1 MEIIKDGWVF
11 VVCRGQLGQPT
22 GMNNPVLNRIAA
34 LPIWQGEIA
43 TTPLG
48 GGRTNLNFIVAD
60 ATGKYVVRLGEDIP
74 AHHVMRFNELAASRA
89 AHKAGLSPEVVFAD
103 DGITVIQHIESKTL
117 GEADVAQ
124 PEYLGRIV
132 QLMHRC
138 HHGVP
143 QHLRGPALVFW
154 VFHVIRDYAA
164 TLEAHGSP
172 YLKKVQDYLEV
183 AQALETEVGPIEL
196 VFGHNDLMA
205 ANILDDGQRL
215 WLIDWDYAGFNSPL
229 FDLGGLASNNSLNE
243 AQELEMLGQYYGSPP
258 DGALLR
264 RYHAMKCA
272 SLMREVMWSMVSEVI
287 SELDIDY
294 AAYTAENIG
303 RFERAL
309 AAFQQS

>member
-1 MEIIKDGWVF
+1 M
-11 VVCRGQLGQPT
+11 
-22 GMNNPVLNRIAA
+22 
-34 LPIWQGEIA
+34 

-48 GGRTNLNFIVAD
+48 GGRTNLNFTVTD
-60 ATGKYVVRLGEDIP
+60 SVGTYVVRLGEDIP

-89 AHKAGLSPEVVFAD
+89 AHAAGLSPEVVFAD
-103 DGITVIQHIESKTL
+103 EGITVLRHIQSKTL
-117 GEADVAQ
+117 GEVDVGK

-132 QLMHRC
+132 ELVRRC
-138 HHGVP
+138 HHEVP

-172 YLKKVQDYLEV
+172 YMAKAADFLKIAKGLE
-183 AQALETEVGPIEL
+183 ADIGPIEL

-205 ANILDDGQRL
+205 ANILDDGARL

-229 FDLGGLASNNSLNE
+229 FDLGGLASNNSLSE
-243 AQELEMLGQYYGSPP
+243 AQELEMLGQYYGAPP
-258 DGALLR
+258 GGALLH

-294 AAYTAENIG
+294 AAYTAENIA

-309 AAFQQS
+309 AAYQQS

>member
-1 MEIIKDGWVF
+1 MS
-11 VVCRGQLGQPT
+11 
-22 GMNNPVLNRIAA
+22 MNDPVINRIAA
-34 LPIWQGEIA
+34 LPIWQGEIV
-43 TTPLG
+43 TSPLG
-48 GGRTNLNFIVAD
+48 GGRTNLNFTVAD
-60 ATGKYVVRLGEDIP
+60 AVGTYVVRLGEDIP

-89 AHKAGLSPEVVFAD
+89 AHAAGLSPEVVFAD
-103 DGITVIQHIESKTL
+103 KGITVVRHIKSKTL
-117 GEADVAQ
+117 GEADVGK

-132 QLMHRC
+132 DLMRRC
-138 HHGVP
+138 HTEVP
-143 QHLRGPALVFW
+143 QYLRGPALVFW

-172 YLKKVQDYLEV
+172 YVAKVRDYLKT
-183 AQALETEVGPIEL
+183 AKGLEADIGPIEL

-243 AQELEMLGQYYGSPP
+243 AQEFEMLAHYYGAPP
-258 DGALLR
+258 DAALLH

-287 SELDIDY
+287 SDLDIDY
-294 AAYTAENIG
+294 AAYTTENIG

-309 AAFQQS
+309 AAYQQR